1 MPYTIRYT
9 ETADEVAHNVEA
21 VRQSGGVHLDLMG
34 VTPEEYVEGWKD
46 LYVTEVKGDAEWS
59 LGGCEPYEAMQFPT
73 ALAAEVWLATHGTEE
88 PGTFEIEEI

>member
-1 MPYTIRYT
+1 M
-9 ETADEVAHNVEA
+9 D
-21 VRQSGGVHLDLMG
+21 

-59 LGGCEPYEAMQFPT
+59 LGGCEPYEAKQFPT
-73 ALAAEVWLATHGTEE
+73 LAAAEVWLATHGTEE